1 MKITD
6 IKEHKCIGVN
16 CITNDHSLDFR
27 ISHGM
32 LLDLGISPEEKI
44 RINKIKQEMEKKNE
58 KKINNII
65 LHSFKVNII

>member
-1 MKITD
+1 
-6 IKEHKCIGVN
+6 
-16 CITNDHSLDFR
+16 
-27 ISHGM
+27 M